1 MNRLHA
7 LVVVVSYR
15 PELGVKLG
23 QPDVE
28 IKGVLVLCDDR
39 KISAEYPC
47 TDKIGGAAGLCPS
60 EHG

>member
-7 LVVVVSYR
+7 LVVVVPDG
-15 PELGVKLG
+15 PELGIKLG
-23 QPDVE
+23 QPDIE
-28 IKGVLVLCDDR
+28 IVGVLVLRDDR

-47 TDKIGGAAGLCPS
+47 PDKIGGAAGLCPS